1 MASDGNNDYSGT
13 VAVFLTHKYGEFF
26 QANSQL
32 VSGKGCWKE
41 SVDDHKAAA
50 VILCDSIENGY
61 LRHLQNQGP
70 LERCDRLNVRTLVNK
85 LFMAESQLLPKFPLL
100 K

>member
-1 MASDGNNDYSGT
+1 MASDGNSNYSST
-13 VAVFLTHKYGEFF
+13 VAVFLTHKYGESF

-50 VILCDSIENGY
+50 VIL
-61 LRHLQNQGP
+61 LRHLQNQDP
-70 LERCDRLNVRTLVNK
+70 LERCEKLNVRTLVNK
-85 LFMAESQLLPKFPLL
+85 LFMAESQLLPEFPLL